1 MSYPTYYP
9 QYAPQMPYQPF
20 RADQGQAYPQAPQ
33 MAVQAAQPP
42 AAGQTVGFLTR
53 PVTSKEEALGIPV
66 DFFAPGTI
74 MPDLAHGKIYL
85 KKFNQNTGAGDLF
98 VFALETQSEE
108 QPPEVQYA
116 SRQDVESIREDLDR
130 IFDELDRL
138 RKPLKGGK
146 RNDDE

>member
-9 QYAPQMPYQPF
+9 QYAPQTPYQPF
-20 RADQGQAYPQAPQ
+20 RADQGMGYSQPLQMPVQAPQ
-33 MAVQAAQPP
+33 QAP
-42 AAGQTVGFLTR
+42 AGQTAGFLTR

-98 VFALETQSEE
+98 VFNLEAQAEAET
-108 QPPEVQYA
+108 PEVQYA
-116 SRQDVESIREDLDR
+116 TRQDLDGIREDLER
-130 IFDELDRL
+130 LFDEVDRL
-138 RKPLKGGK
+138 RRPAKGVK

>member
-9 QYAPQMPYQPF
+9 QYAPQTPYQTF
-20 RADQGQAYPQAPQ
+20 RGEQAQTYSPASQ
-33 MAVQAAQPP
+33 MPVQPAQPF
-42 AAGQTVGFLTR
+42 AAGQNAGFLTR

-66 DFFAPGTI
+66 DFFASGTI

-98 VFALETQSEE
+98 VFALETQSEDE
-108 QPPEVQYA
+108 TPEVQYA

-138 RKPLKGGK
+138 RRPVKGGK